1 MLSIQQSSK
10 PDMLGSPSQTSDY
23 QMIADLDF
31 KPKSDFAQKLG
42 QGSYSFSNT
51 NAALSTKNIEPVN
64 ETKMS
69 DNEAF

>member
-1 MLSIQQSSK
+1 
-10 PDMLGSPSQTSDY
+10 
-23 QMIADLDF
+23 MIADLDF

-51 NAALSTKNIEPVN
+51 NAAQSTKNNIVEPVN

>member
-1 MLSIQQSSK
+1 
-10 PDMLGSPSQTSDY
+10 MLGSPSQTSDY

-51 NAALSTKNIEPVN
+51 NAAQSTKNNIVEPVN

>member
-1 MLSIQQSSK
+1 
-10 PDMLGSPSQTSDY
+10 
-23 QMIADLDF
+23 MIADLDF